1 MGTFW
6 QSLRYTL
13 RVLAK
18 SPLFTI
24 VAILSLALGIGA
36 NTAIF
41 TLINA
46 LLLRNLPVHQ
56 PERLVQL
63 VAIRPDGKVPFSYPM
78 FREVERAQRVF
89 TGLIG
94 WGAAGMLNVEVNGV
108 LARNHLMTVTGNCYS
123 ELGITP
129 LLGRLLVPED
139 SDPRSGTSSQVAV
152 LGYEFWRSRFG
163 GASDVVG
170 KQIRVE
176 GHPFTIIGVTRK
188 WFSGMTTGE
197 PPDITI
203 PSLPIPSS
211 LKGMNSLSKAVLYF
225 GSLQPA
231 ASRMASRSS
240 RLARNSNLSGRKSS
254 SPRPLRKLPGLAA
267 RGFSRWAWK
276 SHRPQRVSQAACVR
290 NLRDRSTFS

>member
-176 GHPFTIIGVTRK
+176 GHP
-188 WFSGMTTGE
+188 
-197 PPDITI
+197 
-203 PSLPIPSS
+203 
-211 LKGMNSLSKAVLYF
+211 
-225 GSLQPA
+225 
-231 ASRMASRSS
+231 SRSS
-240 RLARNSNLSGRKSS
+240 ASLESGFRE
-254 SPRPLRKLPGLAA
+254 
-267 RGFSRWAWK
+267 
-276 SHRPQRVSQAACVR
+276 
-290 NLRDRSTFS
+290 